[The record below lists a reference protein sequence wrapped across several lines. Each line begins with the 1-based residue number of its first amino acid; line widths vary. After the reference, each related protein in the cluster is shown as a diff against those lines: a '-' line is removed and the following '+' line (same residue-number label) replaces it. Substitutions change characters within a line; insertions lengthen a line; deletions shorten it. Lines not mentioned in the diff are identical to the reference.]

1 MRRLTLRSQVA
12 IASALAILLAVALLG
27 IALHLLLSRELH
39 RQLDSDLRRRAAD
52 VATLS
57 VSAPALLTSPGALDS
72 SSNGVGL
79 DVQVVDRSGAILSR
93 SLALGARSL
102 PTDAL
107 SADVIRSGRAGYRNG
122 TLDGQPIRIDT
133 APLPKIG
140 GGRAAGGAVI
150 VASPTD
156 QIDHTLHRL
165 RLLTLLAAL
174 GAAALAAPASL
185 LMTRRVLRPLSQL
198 STDAALIGETADPS
212 RRVATSASD
221 DEVATLADALNA
233 MLAAL
238 ERARDGERRFL
249 ADASHE
255 LRNPLT
261 ALRGNAA
268 YLARQAPDQPAFAD
282 LEADIARLG
291 RLVDLLLAVAREDAA
306 DPPTTRVP
314 VRELLTEAV
323 ASENGVAVSV
333 EGDPVVRGDADAI
346 RRAVRNL
353 VENATRYGE
362 PPISVTAGQAHG
374 WVVITV
380 TDTGS
385 GIAPELV
392 KDAGRRFWRGPNGA
406 GTEGSGLG
414 LALVRATAERHGGEL
429 TIDGARFTITLPAP
443 DDGH

>member
-1 MRRLTLRSQVA
+1 MSRLTLRSQVA
-12 IASALAILLAVALLG
+12 IASAIAILLAVALLG

-57 VSAPALLTSPGALDS
+57 VSAPSLLTSPGALDS

-102 PTDAL
+102 PTEGLAG
-107 SADVIRSGRAGYRNG
+107 DVIRSGHARYQTG
-122 TLDGQPIRIDT
+122 TLDGQPIRIYA
-133 APLPKIG
+133 APLPTIG
-140 GGRAAGGAVI
+140 GGRATGGAVI
-150 VASPTD
+150 VASPTT
-156 QIDHTLHRL
+156 QIDTTLHRL

-185 LMTRRVLRPLSQL
+185 LMTRRVLRPLAQL
-198 STDAALIGETADPS
+198 STDASVIGQTADPS
-212 RRVATSASD
+212 RRLATSSRA
-221 DEVATLADALNA
+221 DEVASLADALNG

-255 LRNPLT
+255 LRTPLT

-268 YLARQAPDQPAFAD
+268 YLARHAPEEAAFAD

-291 RLVDLLLAVAREDAA
+291 RLVDQLLAVAREDAA
-306 DPPTTRVP
+306 DPPTTLVP
-314 VRELLTEAV
+314 LRQLLTDAV
-323 ASENGVAVSV
+323 GRDGVALSV
-333 EGDPVVRGDADAI
+333 TGEPVVRGDADAI
-346 RRAVRNL
+346 ARAVANL
-353 VENATRYGE
+353 VENARRYGT
-362 PPISVTAGQAHG
+362 PPVSVTAALEDDNA
-374 WVVITV
+374 VITV
-380 TDTGS
+380 GDAGA
-385 GIAPELV
+385 GIPDDLV
-392 KDAGRRFWRGPNGA
+392 EEAGRRFWRGPNSA

-414 LALVRATAERHGGEL
+414 LALVRATAQRHGGEL
-429 TIDGARFTITLPAP
+429 TIDGARFAIRLPAA
-443 DDGH
+443 GEG